1 MTNLKNWK
9 IHLPIDAKGGK
20 TGAAWQI
27 MDLIGFSHPP
37 YFVQNADGSLTFSAP
52 VDGAKTS
59 NNTKYARSELRE
71 MNLKADGSQ
80 GSEAAW
86 MLSKGGTMRC
96 QMTVGKTPT
105 QKDGK
110 PGHQVIGQIHGA
122 KDELVR
128 LYREGDGRLEFHCD
142 HALKDNKEHV
152 FKLVDASGKQAVLP
166 LGKKFDY
173 TIQASLQNVTV
184 SAVIDGAVYRASLV
198 PNAGW
203 AKDKFYFKAGV
214 YLGVNAAQ
222 GGKGD
227 GGVTIYAIEVS
238 H

>member
-9 IHLPIDAKGGK
+9 MHLPIDNKGKK

-27 MDLIGFSHPP
+27 MDLIGFSYPP
-37 YFVQNADGSLTFSAP
+37 YFTQGADGSLTFSAP

-59 NNTKYARSELRE
+59 SNTKYARSELRE
-71 MNLKADGSQ
+71 MQLKADGSQ

-86 MLSKGGTMRC
+86 MLSKGGAMRC
-96 QMTVGKTPT
+96 QMTVDKTPI

-122 KDELVR
+122 KEELVR

-142 HALKDNKEHV
+142 RALKDNKEHV
-152 FKLVDASGKQAVLP
+152 FKLVDSNGKQAILP

-173 TIQASLQNVTV
+173 TIQATLLNVTV
-184 SAVIDGAVYRASLV
+184 SAVIDGVVYRAQTV
-198 PNAGW
+198 PNEVW
-203 AKDKFYFKAGV
+203 KKDKFYFKAGV
-214 YLGVNAAQ
+214 YLGVNASQ

-227 GGVTIYAIEVS
+227 GGVTIHALEVS

>member
-9 IHLPIDAKGGK
+9 MHLPIDAKGGK

-27 MDLIGFSHPP
+27 IDLIGFNHPP

-59 NNTKYARSELRE
+59 SNTKYARSELRE

-80 GSEAAW
+80 GTEAVW
-86 MLSKGGTMRC
+86 TLKQGGTMRC
-96 QMTVGKTPT
+96 QMTVDKTPT

-128 LYREGDGRLEFHCD
+128 LYREGSGALEFHCD

-152 FKLVDASGKQAVLP
+152 FKLVDKDGKQAVLP
-166 LGKKFDY
+166 LCKKFDY
-173 TIQASLQNVTV
+173 TIQASLANVTV
-184 SAVIDGAVYRASLV
+184 SAVIDGVVYRASLV

-203 AKDKFYFKAGV
+203 AKDHFYFKSGV

-227 GGVTIYAIEVS
+227 GGVTIHAIEVS